1 MDFAVADCGFSD
13 IESVLKNG
21 SPDILIDLADIG
33 SRIRYHY
40 AIKDMRPID
49 SLDENTIPILFI
61 HGADDDLILP
71 KNSEDMSNRT
81 KGISKLCIIPGAG
94 HAMSILTEPEMYAD
108 TVKTFLSE
116 LSN

>member
-1 MDFAVADCGFSD
+1 VG
-13 IESVLKNG
+13 KNQHVVPVDG
-21 SPDILIDLADIG
+21 RWGVRGEGNTRLTALFDRQSEAINTARQI
-33 SRIRYHY
+33 SRNQH
-40 AIKDMRPID
+40 
-49 SLDENTIPILFI
+49 SELFI